1 MPTPPSN
8 ADEAMAFVRAAIKS
22 ITGRKDTANWHHGHV
37 NGMISAFSLMGLF
50 EKTHI
55 RALNVEADD
64 ALELITHANLSKQD
78 I

>member
-8 ADEAMAFVRAAIKS
+8 ADEAMAFVREAIRS
-22 ITGRKDTANWHHGHV
+22 ITGRRDNAHWHHGHV
-37 NGMISAFSLMGLF
+37 NGMISAFSLTGLF

-55 RALNVEADD
+55 RAMSIAADD
-64 ALELITHANLSKQD
+64 ALEKITHANLHKQD

>member
-8 ADEAMAFVRAAIKS
+8 ADEAMALVREAIKS
-22 ITGRKDTANWHHGHV
+22 ITGRRDDANWHHGHV

-55 RALNVEADD
+55 RAMNVAADD
-64 ALELITHANLSKQD
+64 ALELITHASLPKQD